1 MTTPLSYTI
10 RPAVATDEPFL
21 MEMLYQS
28 LFVEEGQEPFQRDV
42 LQDTSIARYVRG
54 WGRKGDF
61 GFVTI
66 DTSSRQPVGAVWC
79 RLWSGDDSGFAY
91 LDAET
96 PELGI
101 ALLPE
106 YRGQGIG
113 TALLEHLLAAA
124 KDRYPALSL
133 SVSPNNPA
141 VRLYERHGFQVV
153 EVRGTQL
160 VMAVR
165 FE

>member
-1 MTTPLSYTI
+1 
-10 RPAVATDEPFL
+10 

-28 LFVEEGQEPFQRDV
+28 LFVEEGQEPFRRDV
-42 LQDTSIARYVRG
+42 LQDPLIAGYVRG

-61 GFVTI
+61 GFVAI
-66 DTSSRQPVGAVWC
+66 ETSSRQPIGAAWC
-79 RLWSGDDSGFAY
+79 RLWSGDDRGFAY
-91 LDAET
+91 LEAET

-124 KDRYPALSL
+124 KGKYPALSL
-133 SVSPNNPA
+133 SVSPNNPV
-141 VRLYERHGFQVV
+141 VRLYERRGFQVV